1 MATPA
6 TVTFEGVEHTCW
18 SYQQLE
24 KLGKEDLTQR
34 ALNLREGVGKDWLPS
49 MPRHV
54 EGLIKWVLEVQ
65 VAMSGNEF
73 TVMDFGMPKEMAGGP
88 PASGG
93 GMPGQSAP
101 ASQRGLV
108 ASITSTSYEEDVSSK
123 PQLWDDML
131 VFCWFL
137 KDAGWVIMLA
147 PLCFPAAVASLGFE
161 LACIVRQWRYSSLE
175 LNLHMMAEF
184 LWFLGNASWM
194 AGDLLFEDEPDPG
207 ELFPWY
213 DGPIWFGNEFLAE
226 AAKRLGNVCWTIGL
240 ILLFRCYIGYALE
253 YFRRWRSS
261 GKTEDAAEATQG
273 PIVEPKVYELFF
285 ICPWIIKDTFWIEEM
300 PTGALISAAVTSA
313 LILDNLRRTGEPRF
327 VAEFVWVIGNTMWV
341 IAELILEDEENWPR
355 ELSCAVILAGCIPL
369 LYVCGKRP
377 RRVEESAEPVPQG
390 GEAEKV

>member
-1 MATPA
+1 MTDAA
-6 TVTFEGVEHTCW
+6 
-18 SYQQLE
+18 
-24 KLGKEDLTQR
+24 
-34 ALNLREGVGKDWLPS
+34 
-49 MPRHV
+49 
-54 EGLIKWVLEVQ
+54 
-65 VAMSGNEF
+65 
-73 TVMDFGMPKEMAGGP
+73 
-88 PASGG
+88 
-93 GMPGQSAP
+93 AP
-101 ASQRGLV
+101 GLV
-108 ASITSTSYEEDVSSK
+108 ASIYGVVEEESSNATSTSYEEDVSSK
-123 PQLWDDML
+123 CCRRQLWDDML

-137 KDAGWVIMLA
+137 KDAGWVILLA
-147 PLCFPAAVASLGFE
+147 PLCFPAAVASLGVE

-194 AGDLLFEDEPDPG
+194 AGELLFEDEPDPG
-207 ELFPWY
+207 ALFPWY

-226 AAKRLGNVCWTIGL
+226 AGLRLGNVCWTIGL

-273 PIVEPKVYELFF
+273 PRRYLGGIVEPEVYELFF
-285 ICPWIIKDTFWIEEM
+285 ICPWIIKDTFWSEEM
-300 PTGALISAAVTSA
+300 PTGALISAAVTAA

-355 ELSCAVILAGCIPL
+355 ELTCAVILAGCIPL

-377 RRVEESAEPVPQG
+377 QHVEESAEPVPQG